1 MQRKNILIV
10 EDDLQLSHA
19 IAGTIRDHGFTAF
32 ESSTPMGAM
41 GLLGRERID
50 MVLSDIQFDQTVG
63 ENDSIVDGYEL
74 LEAIKK
80 KYMSLPVVL
89 MTAYGTIEKAVSCIK
104 NGACDY
110 LVKPFDVDILLNI
123 VKNNIQVKFSKPI
136 NNDNYISV
144 DKKAIETKKVARRVA
159 TTSVSVFIRGESGT
173 GKEVLARFIHANSPR
188 SKQPFVAI
196 NCAAIPENMLEAV
209 LFGYEK
215 GAYTGAHQAKAGKF
229 EEAQKGTLLLDEIS
243 EMDLSLQAKLLRVLQ
258 EKQVERLGGKKLID
272 LDVRIIATSNRN
284 LKEEVKKGNFREDLF
299 YRLNVFPITLHP
311 LRDRKDDILPIAYM
325 LLNKHSP
332 NRALELSESARSCLK
347 NNRWT
352 GNVRELENVIQRSVV
367 LCSGSVI
374 ETDILELDDMDV
386 KAESKKNDDEVV
398 TNLNTDLKSHEQDLI
413 LQALVSEHGNRKLVA
428 ERLGI
433 SPRTLRYK
441 IAKMK
446 DQGVPVPSAHRAG

>member
-1 MQRKNILIV
+1 MQGKNILIV
-10 EDDLQLSHA
+10 EDDVQLSHA

-32 ESSTPMGAM
+32 ESSSPMSAM
-41 GLLGRERID
+41 GMLGREHID
-50 MVLSDIQFDQTVG
+50 MVLSDIQFEKSVS
-63 ENDSIVDGYEL
+63 ENDSITDGYQL
-74 LEAIKK
+74 LEAIKNK
-80 KYMSLPVVL
+80 NIALPVVL

-104 NGACDY
+104 NRACDY
-110 LVKPFDVDILLNI
+110 LVKPFDIDQLINI
-123 VKNNIQVKFSKPI
+123 VKNNIQAKFLKTSSD
-136 NNDNYISV
+136 DNYISV
-144 DKKAIETKKVARRVA
+144 DKKSIDTKKIARRVA
-159 TTSVSVFIRGESGT
+159 TTSVSVFIRGQSGT

-215 GAYTGAHQAKAGKF
+215 GAYTGAHNAKAGKF
-229 EEAQKGTLLLDEIS
+229 EEAQGGTLLLDEIS

-258 EKQVERLGGKKLID
+258 EKQVERLGGKKLIN

-284 LKEEVKKGNFREDLF
+284 LKDEVKKGTFREDLF

-311 LRDRKDDILPIAYM
+311 LCDRVDDILPLAYM
-325 LLNKHSP
+325 LLHKHSP
-332 NRALELSESARSCLK
+332 NRSLELSQDARKHLM
-347 NNRWT
+347 NNKWT
-352 GNVRELENVIQRSVV
+352 GNVRELENVIQRSIV
-367 LCSGSVI
+367 LCTGSVI
-374 ETDILELDDMDV
+374 EKDLLNIDELDIDQDV
-386 KAESKKNDDEVV
+386 SNETNV
-398 TNLNTDLKSHEQDLI
+398 TNLTTDLKSHEQDLI

-446 DQGVPVPSAHRAG
+446 DQGVPVPSAYRGL

>member
-1 MQRKNILIV
+1 MQGKNILIV
-10 EDDLQLSHA
+10 EDDVKLSQA

-32 ESSTPMGAM
+32 ESSSPMSAM
-41 GLLGRERID
+41 GLLGREHID
-50 MVLSDIQFDQTVG
+50 MVLSDIQFDNTIG
-63 ENDSIVDGYEL
+63 ENDPIRDGYQL
-74 LEAIKK
+74 LDAIRQ
-80 KYMSLPVVL
+80 KYLSLPVVL
-89 MTAYGTIEKAVSCIK
+89 MTAYGTIEKAVSSIK
-104 NGACDY
+104 NGASDY
-110 LVKPFDVDILLNI
+110 LVKPFDVDLLLNI
-123 VKNNIQVKFSKPI
+123 VKNNIQIKFSKSSSS
-136 NNDNYISV
+136 DNYISV
-144 DKKAIETKKVARRVA
+144 DKKSIDTKKIARRVA

-188 SKQPFVAI
+188 SEHPFVAI

-229 EEAQKGTLLLDEIS
+229 EEAQQGTLLLDEIS
-243 EMDLSLQAKLLRVLQ
+243 EMDLALQAKLLRVLQ

-284 LKEEVKKGNFREDLF
+284 LKDEVKKGTFREDLF

-311 LRDRKDDILPIAYM
+311 LRDRTGDILPLAYM
-325 LLNKHSP
+325 LLNKHTQNKS
-332 NRALELSESARSCLK
+332 LELSEKARECLTK
-347 NNRWT
+347 NSWA
-352 GNVRELENVIQRSVV
+352 GNVRELENVIQRSIV

-374 ETDILELDDMDV
+374 EADLLELDELDNRN
-386 KAESKKNDDEVV
+386 EETV
-398 TNLNTDLKSHEQDLI
+398 TNLTTDLKSHEQDLI

-446 DQGVPVPSAHRAG
+446 DQGVPVPSAYRAV

>member
-1 MQRKNILIV
+1 MQGKNILIV
-10 EDDLQLSHA
+10 EDDMNLSHA

-32 ESSTPMGAM
+32 ESSSPMSAM
-41 GLLGRERID
+41 GLLGRKRID
-50 MVLSDIQFDQTVG
+50 MILSDIQFDKTVDG
-63 ENDSIVDGYEL
+63 NDPITDGYEL
-74 LEAIKK
+74 LDAIKQ
-80 KYMSLPVVL
+80 KYLSLPVVL

-104 NGACDY
+104 NGASDY
-110 LVKPFDVDILLNI
+110 LVKPFDVDLLLNI
-123 VKNNIQVKFSKPI
+123 VKSNIQVKFSRA
-136 NNDNYISV
+136 NNGDNYISV
-144 DKKAIETKKVARRVA
+144 DKKSIDTKKIARRVA

-173 GKEVLARFIHANSPR
+173 GKEVLARFVHENSPR
-188 SKQPFVAI
+188 SGQPFVAI

-229 EEAQKGTLLLDEIS
+229 EEAQQGTLLLDEIS
-243 EMDLSLQAKLLRVLQ
+243 EMDLALQAKLLRVLQ

-284 LKEEVKKGNFREDLF
+284 LKDEVKKGTFREDLF

-311 LRDRKDDILPIAYM
+311 LRDRIGDILPLAYM
-325 LLNKHSP
+325 LLHKHSP
-332 NRALELSESARSCLK
+332 NKALELSEGARESLMK
-347 NNRWT
+347 NNWA
-352 GNVRELENVIQRSVV
+352 GNVRELENVIQRSIV
-367 LCSGSVI
+367 LCSGTVI
-374 ETDILELDDMDV
+374 EEDLLELDEL
-386 KAESKKNDDEVV
+386 ESANEETV
-398 TNLNTDLKSHEQDLI
+398 TNLTTDLKSHEQDLI

-446 DQGVPVPSAHRAG
+446 DQGVPVPSAYRSV

>member
-1 MQRKNILIV
+1 MQGKNILIV
-10 EDDLQLSHA
+10 EDDLKLSQA

-32 ESSTPMGAM
+32 ESSSPMSAM
-41 GLLGRERID
+41 GLLGREHID
-50 MVLSDIQFDQTVG
+50 MVLSDIQFDKTIG
-63 ENDSIVDGYEL
+63 KNDPITDGYQL
-74 LEAIKK
+74 LDAIRQ
-80 KYMSLPVVL
+80 KYLSLPVVL

-104 NGACDY
+104 NGASDY
-110 LVKPFDVDILLNI
+110 LVKPFDVDLLLNI
-123 VKNNIQVKFSKPI
+123 VKNNIQIKFSKSGSD
-136 NNDNYISV
+136 DNYISV
-144 DKKAIETKKVARRVA
+144 DRKSIDTKKIARRVA

-188 SKQPFVAI
+188 SKQAFVAI

-229 EEAQKGTLLLDEIS
+229 EEAQQGTLLLDEIS
-243 EMDLSLQAKLLRVLQ
+243 EMDLALQAKLLRVLQ

-284 LKEEVKKGNFREDLF
+284 LKDEVKKGTFREDLF

-311 LRDRKDDILPIAYM
+311 LRERVGDILPLAYM

-332 NRALELSESARSCLK
+332 NKSLELSEKARECLTK
-347 NNRWT
+347 NNWA
-352 GNVRELENVIQRSVV
+352 GNVRELENVIQRSIV

-374 ETDILELDDMDV
+374 DDDLLELDELDV
-386 KAESKKNDDEVV
+386 RNEETV
-398 TNLNTDLKSHEQDLI
+398 TNLTTDLKSHEQDLI

-446 DQGVPVPSAHRAG
+446 DQGVPVPSAYRAV

>member
-1 MQRKNILIV
+1 MQGKNILIV
-10 EDDLQLSHA
+10 EDDVQLSHA

-32 ESSTPMGAM
+32 ESSSPMSAM
-41 GLLGRERID
+41 GLLGREHID
-50 MVLSDIQFDQTVG
+50 MVLSDIQFDKSVS
-63 ENDSIVDGYEL
+63 ENDPITDGYQL
-74 LEAIKK
+74 LEEIKH
-80 KYMSLPVVL
+80 KYLSLPVVL

-110 LVKPFDVDILLNI
+110 LVKPFEVDHLLNI
-123 VKNNIQVKFSKPI
+123 VKNNIQVKLSK
-136 NNDNYISV
+136 NTSSDNYISV
-144 DKKAIETKKVARRVA
+144 DKRSIETKKIARRVA
-159 TTSVSVFIRGESGT
+159 TTSVSVFVRGESGT

-188 SKQPFVAI
+188 SKKPFIAI

-229 EEAQKGTLLLDEIS
+229 EDAQEGTLLLDEIS
-243 EMDLSLQAKLLRVLQ
+243 EMDLGLQAKLLRVLQ
-258 EKQVERLGGKKLID
+258 EKQVERIGGKKIID

-284 LKEEVKKGNFREDLF
+284 LKDEVKKGTFREDLF

-311 LRDRKDDILPIAYM
+311 LRDRIGDILPLAYM

-332 NRALELSESARSCLK
+332 NKSIELSEAARDSLMK
-347 NNRWT
+347 NNWT
-352 GNVRELENVIQRSVV
+352 GNVRELENVIQRSIV

-374 ETDILELDDMDV
+374 DTDALELDEQEI
-386 KAESKKNDDEVV
+386 KDEQVV
-398 TNLNTDLKSHEQDLI
+398 TNLTTDLKSHEQDLI

-446 DQGVPVPSAHRAG
+446 DQGVPVPSAYRGM

>member
-1 MQRKNILIV
+1 MQGKNILIV
-10 EDDLQLSHA
+10 EDDEKLCHA

-32 ESSTPMGAM
+32 ESSSPMSAL

-50 MVLSDIQFDQTVG
+50 MVLSDIQFDQVID
-63 ENDSIVDGYEL
+63 ENDPITDGYQL
-74 LEAIKK
+74 LEAIRQ
-80 KYMSLPVVL
+80 KYLSLPVVL

-104 NGACDY
+104 NGASDY
-110 LVKPFDVDILLNI
+110 LVKPFDVDVLLDI
-123 VKNNIQVKFSKPI
+123 VKNNIQVKRLKQS
-136 NNDNYISV
+136 NADNYISV
-144 DKKAIETKKVARRVA
+144 DKKSIETKKIARRVA

-173 GKEVLARFIHANSPR
+173 GKEVLARFVHANSPR
-188 SKQPFVAI
+188 NKHPFVAI

-229 EEAQKGTLLLDEIS
+229 EEAQQGTLLLDEIS
-243 EMDLSLQAKLLRVLQ
+243 EMDLALQAKLLRVLQ

-284 LKEEVKKGNFREDLF
+284 LKDEVKKGTFREDLF

-311 LRDRKDDILPIAYM
+311 LRDRREDILPLAYM

-332 NRALELSESARSCLK
+332 NKTLELSEKARECLSK
-347 NNRWT
+347 NNWA
-352 GNVRELENVIQRSVV
+352 GNVRELENVIQRSIV
-367 LCSGSVI
+367 LCAGSVI
-374 ETDILELDDMDV
+374 EADLLALD
-386 KAESKKNDDEVV
+386 SQDEGDEQTV
-398 TNLNTDLKSHEQDLI
+398 TNLTTDLKSHEQDLI

-446 DQGVPVPSAHRAG
+446 DQGVPVPSAYRPA

>member
-1 MQRKNILIV
+1 MQGKNILIV
-10 EDDLQLSHA
+10 EDDLKLSNA

-32 ESSTPMGAM
+32 ESSSPMSAM

-50 MVLSDIQFDQTVG
+50 IVLSDIQFEKTID
-63 ENDSIVDGYEL
+63 ENDPIIDGYQL
-74 LEAIKK
+74 LEAIKH
-80 KYMSLPVVL
+80 KYLSLPVVL

-104 NGACDY
+104 SGASDY
-110 LVKPFDVDILLNI
+110 LVKPFDVDMLLNI
-123 VKNNIQVKFSKPI
+123 LKNNIQVKFSR
-136 NNDNYISV
+136 NTSCNNYISV
-144 DKKAIETKKVARRVA
+144 DKKSIETKKIARRVA

-173 GKEVLARFIHANSPR
+173 GKEVLARFIHDNSPR
-188 SKQPFVAI
+188 LKHPFIAI

-229 EEAQKGTLLLDEIS
+229 EEAQQGTLLLDEIS
-243 EMDLSLQAKLLRVLQ
+243 EMDLALQAKLLRVLQ

-284 LKEEVKKGNFREDLF
+284 LKEEVKKGTFREDLF

-311 LRDRKDDILPIAYM
+311 LRDRVDDILPLAYM
-325 LLNKHSP
+325 LLGKHSP
-332 NRALELSESARSCLK
+332 NKPLELSERAREYLTK
-347 NNRWT
+347 NSWA
-352 GNVRELENVIQRSVV
+352 GNVRELENVIQRSIV
-367 LCSGSVI
+367 LCCGSVI
-374 ETDILELDDMDV
+374 EADLFELDELDL
-386 KAESKKNDDEVV
+386 EDEQTV

-446 DQGVPVPSAHRAG
+446 DQGLPVPSAYRAV

>member
-1 MQRKNILIV
+1 MQGKNILIV
-10 EDDLQLSHA
+10 EDDMNLSHA

-32 ESSTPMGAM
+32 ESSSPMSAM

-50 MVLSDIQFDQTVG
+50 MVLSDIQFDKTVDG
-63 ENDSIVDGYEL
+63 NDPITDGYEL
-74 LEAIKK
+74 LDAIKQ
-80 KYMSLPVVL
+80 KYLSLPVVL

-104 NGACDY
+104 NGASDY
-110 LVKPFDVDILLNI
+110 LVKPFDVDLLLNI
-123 VKNNIQVKFSKPI
+123 VKSNIQVKFSRA
-136 NNDNYISV
+136 NNGDNYISV
-144 DKKAIETKKVARRVA
+144 DKKSIDTKKIARRVA

-173 GKEVLARFIHANSPR
+173 GKEVLARFVHENSPR
-188 SKQPFVAI
+188 SGQPFVAI

-229 EEAQKGTLLLDEIS
+229 EEAQQGTLLLDEIS
-243 EMDLSLQAKLLRVLQ
+243 EMDLALQAKLLRVLQ

-284 LKEEVKKGNFREDLF
+284 LKDEVKKGTFREDLF

-311 LRDRKDDILPIAYM
+311 LRDRIGDILPLAYM
-325 LLNKHSP
+325 LLHKHSP
-332 NRALELSESARSCLK
+332 NKALELSEGARESLMK
-347 NNRWT
+347 NNWA
-352 GNVRELENVIQRSVV
+352 GNVRELENVIQRSIV
-367 LCSGSVI
+367 LCSGTVI
-374 ETDILELDDMDV
+374 EEDLLELDEL
-386 KAESKKNDDEVV
+386 ESANEETV
-398 TNLNTDLKSHEQDLI
+398 TNLTTDLKSHEQDLI

-446 DQGVPVPSAHRAG
+446 DQGVPVPSAYRSV

>member
-1 MQRKNILIV
+1 MQGKNILIV
-10 EDDLQLSHA
+10 EDDEKLSHA

-32 ESSTPMGAM
+32 ESSSPMSAL

-50 MVLSDIQFDQTVG
+50 MVLSDIQFDNTVD
-63 ENDSIVDGYEL
+63 EKDPVSDGYQL
-74 LEAIKK
+74 LEAIRQ
-80 KYMSLPVVL
+80 KYLSLPVVL

-104 NGACDY
+104 NGANDY
-110 LVKPFDVDILLNI
+110 LVKPFDVDVLLNI
-123 VKNNIQVKFSKPI
+123 VKSNIQVKFSKQA
-136 NNDNYISV
+136 NSDNYISV
-144 DKKAIETKKVARRVA
+144 DKKSIETKKIARRVA
-159 TTSVSVFIRGESGT
+159 ATSVSVFVRGESGT

-188 SKQPFVAI
+188 NKHPFVGI

-209 LFGYEK
+209 LFGHEK

-229 EEAQKGTLLLDEIS
+229 EEAQQGTLLLDEIS
-243 EMDLSLQAKLLRVLQ
+243 EMDLALQAKLLRVLQ

-284 LKEEVKKGNFREDLF
+284 LKDEVKKGTFREDLF

-311 LRDRKDDILPIAYM
+311 LRDRKEDILPMAYM

-332 NRALELSESARSCLK
+332 NKTLELSEKARECLIK
-347 NNRWT
+347 NSWA
-352 GNVRELENVIQRSVV
+352 GNVRELENVIQRSIV

-374 ETDILELDDMDV
+374 EADLLELDCLG
-386 KAESKKNDDEVV
+386 DDNVETV

-446 DQGVPVPSAHRAG
+446 DQGVPVPSAYRSV

>member
-1 MQRKNILIV
+1 MQGKNILIV
-10 EDDLQLSHA
+10 EDDVKLSQA
-19 IAGTIRDHGFTAF
+19 IAGTIRDHGFIAF
-32 ESSTPMGAM
+32 ESSSPMSAM
-41 GLLGRERID
+41 SLLGREHID
-50 MVLSDIQFDQTVG
+50 MVLSDIQFD
-63 ENDSIVDGYEL
+63 NIVDGNDPITDGYQL
-74 LEAIKK
+74 LEAIKQ
-80 KYMSLPVVL
+80 KYLSLPVVL

-104 NGACDY
+104 SGASDY
-110 LVKPFDVDILLNI
+110 LVKPFDVDLLLNI
-123 VKNNIQVKFSKPI
+123 VKNNMQIKFSKAGSS
-136 NNDNYISV
+136 DNYISV
-144 DKKAIETKKVARRVA
+144 DKKSIDTKKIARRVA

-188 SKQPFVAI
+188 SEHPFVAI

-229 EEAQKGTLLLDEIS
+229 EEAQQGTLLLDEIS
-243 EMDLSLQAKLLRVLQ
+243 EMDLALQAKLLRVLQ

-284 LKEEVKKGNFREDLF
+284 LKDEVKKGTFREDLF

-311 LRDRKDDILPIAYM
+311 LRDRVGDILPLAYM
-325 LLNKHSP
+325 LLNKHSQ
-332 NRALELSESARSCLK
+332 NKSLELSEKARECLTK
-347 NNRWT
+347 NSWA
-352 GNVRELENVIQRSVV
+352 GNVRELENVIQRSIV

-374 ETDILELDDMDV
+374 EEDLLELDELD
-386 KAESKKNDDEVV
+386 KHNEETI
-398 TNLNTDLKSHEQDLI
+398 TNLTTDLKSHEQDLI

-446 DQGVPVPSAHRAG
+446 DQGVPVPSAYRAV